1 MSFLTEEQTEEVANL
16 FKGDSVEPDNGDTN
30 IQPEV
35 EAQAE
40 APEPQPQT
48 DASTE
53 ESSTP
58 EQNEDSGHAVPY
70 SRFKSVIEARN
81 ELRDRTSAL
90 ESQLAELQTQ
100 LESRSNPPQPQYQ
113 QRAEDDFFNL
123 DEFDLDAPDPY
134 EQKFQSY
141 EQRIYEMEV
150 ANEQV
155 KLDRE
160 INLAQ
165 RRFPDV
171 GRDMLLQAVINDPDS
186 DVMDVAERYSTFV
199 NGLREQAIAEYLQAN
214 PQASAPPVVRPDA
227 PPVVQVAGSSQAGK
241 VPGSNRERSPKNM
254 DEARNSLFDYL
265 KANWSN

>member
-1 MSFLTEEQTEEVANL
+1 MSFLTQEQNEEVANL

-30 IQPEV
+30 IKPEV
-35 EAQAE
+35 KAASAVETQLE
-40 APEPQPQT
+40 T
-48 DASTE
+48 DVNTE
-53 ESSTP
+53 DSSTP

-90 ESQLAELQTQ
+90 ESQLAELQNQ
-100 LESRSNPPQPQYQ
+100 LESR
-113 QRAEDDFFNL
+113 RAEPRQKEDDYFQI
-123 DEFDLDAPDPY
+123 DEFEYDDADPY
-134 EQKFQSY
+134 ETRFQSY
-141 EQRIYEMEV
+141 EDRIYQMEV

-155 KLDRE
+155 KLNHE
-160 INLAQ
+160 IQLAQ
-165 RRFPDV
+165 QRFPDV

-199 NGLREQAIAEYLQAN
+199 NGLREQAIAEYLQTN
-214 PQASAPPVVRPDA
+214 PQAVAPPVVRPDA
-227 PPVVQVAGSSQAGK
+227 PPVVRVAGSSQAGK
-241 VPGSNRERSPKNM
+241 IPGSNREQSPRNL